1 MQAVPD
7 KKPIK
12 KKKSSKRPPPSSY
25 TSTIRDIYK
34 AEQKK
39 KN

>member
-12 KKKSSKRPPPSSY
+12 KKKSSKRPPSSY